1 MRRFEVGTE
10 QLEEAGKKVRDAIRT
25 EKRPIRSVSDLIR
38 SMKKE
43 IAAMRMRGDSWEE
56 IRRILS
62 DAGVTVSRAALAR
75 NGPAV
80 LEGVPSNSRK
90 SGKQK
95 TKEGKEVKV
104 DVRKKVN
111 QAGTQNVIEQIGG
124 LKADEPSRS
133 GVGTFQIRPDRED
146 L

>member
-10 QLEEAGKKVRDAIRT
+10 QLEEAGKKVREAIRS
-25 EKRPIRSVSDLIR
+25 EKRPIRSVSDLVR

-43 IAAMRMRGDSWEE
+43 IAAMRKRGDSWEE

-62 DAGVTVSRAALAR
+62 EAGVAVSRAALAR

-80 LEGVPSNSRK
+80 LEGIPSKSRK
-90 SGKQK
+90 YGKQK
-95 TKEGKEVKV
+95 TKEGKETKV
-104 DVRKKVN
+104 DVRHKINQPGTKKD
-111 QAGTQNVIEQIGG
+111 IEPIGDP
-124 LKADEPSRS
+124 KADEPPRP
-133 GVGTFQIRPDRED
+133 GIGTFRIRPDRDD

>member
-10 QLEEAGKKVRDAIRT
+10 QLEEAGKKVREAIRS
-25 EKRPIRSVSDLIR
+25 EKRPIRSVSDLVR

-43 IAAMRMRGDSWEE
+43 IAAMRKRGDSWEE

-62 DAGVTVSRAALAR
+62 EAGVAVSRAALAR

-80 LEGVPSNSRK
+80 LEGSLSKSRK

-95 TKEGKEVKV
+95 MKEGKEVKV
-104 DVRKKVN
+104 DVRN
-111 QAGTQNVIEQIGG
+111 RPDQPGTKNVIEWIGDS
-124 LKADEPSRS
+124 KADETPKS
-133 GVGTFQIRPDRED
+133 GTGTFRIRPDRDD

>member
-10 QLEEAGKKVRDAIRT
+10 QLEEAGKKVREAIRT
-25 EKRPIRSVSDLIR
+25 EKRPIRSVSDLVR

-43 IAAMRMRGDSWEE
+43 IATMRKRGDSWEE

-62 DAGVTVSRAALAR
+62 EAGVTVSRAALAR

-80 LEGVPSNSRK
+80 LEKEPVKTRK
-90 SGKQK
+90 YGKQK
-95 TKEGKEVKV
+95 TKEGKEVRV
-104 DVRKKVN
+104 DVRHKINQPGNKKD
-111 QAGTQNVIEQIGG
+111 IERIGES
-124 LKADEPSRS
+124 KADEPPKS
-133 GVGTFQIRPDRED
+133 GTGTFRIRPDRDD

>member
-25 EKRPIRSVSDLIR
+25 EKRPIRSVSDLVR
-38 SMKKE
+38 SLKKE
-43 IAAMRMRGDSWEE
+43 IAAMRKRGDSWEE

-62 DAGVTVSRAALAR
+62 EAGVTVSRAALAR

-80 LEGVPSNSRK
+80 LEEGLARPRK

-95 TKEGKEVKV
+95 PKEGKKVEV
-104 DVRKKVN
+104 DVRNKVD
-111 QAGTQNVIEQIGG
+111 QAETQNVLERIKGS
-124 LKADEPSRS
+124 KVDEPSRP
-133 GVGTFQIRPDRED
+133 GIGTFRIRPDRDD

>member
-10 QLEEAGKKVRDAIRT
+10 QLEEAGKKVREAIRS

-43 IAAMRMRGDSWEE
+43 IAALRKRGDSWEE
-56 IRRILS
+56 IRRVLS
-62 DAGVTVSRAALAR
+62 EAGVTVSRAALAR

-80 LEGVPSNSRK
+80 LEELPSKSRK
-90 SGKQK
+90 SGKQQPK
-95 TKEGKEVKV
+95 GGKEIEV
-104 DVRKKVN
+104 DVRNKVN
-111 QAGTQNVIEQIGG
+111 QAGIRNVIERN
-124 LKADEPSRS
+124 KDSKVDEPPKS
-133 GVGTFQIRPDRED
+133 GIGTFRIRPDRDD

>member
-1 MRRFEVGTE
+1 MRRFEVGRE

-25 EKRPIRSVSDLIR
+25 EKRPIQSVSDLVR

-43 IAAMRMRGDSWEE
+43 IAVMRNRGDSWEE

-62 DAGVTVSRAALAR
+62 EAGVTVSRAALAR
-75 NGPAV
+75 NAPAV
-80 LEGVPSNSRK
+80 LEEGPAKSRK

-95 TKEGKEVKV
+95 PKEGKKIEV
-104 DVRKKVN
+104 DVRNKVD
-111 QAGTQNVIEQIGG
+111 QAGTQNVLERNKGS
-124 LKADEPSRS
+124 KVDEPSRP
-133 GVGTFQIRPDRED
+133 GIGTFRIRPDRDD

>member
-10 QLEEAGKKVRDAIRT
+10 QLEEAGKKVREAIRT

-62 DAGVTVSRAALAR
+62 EAGVTVSRAALAR

-80 LEGVPSNSRK
+80 LEELPSKSRK

-95 TKEGKEVKV
+95 PREGKETKF
-104 DVRKKVN
+104 DVRDKVN
-111 QAGTQNVIEQIGG
+111 QPGTKNGIERVGG

-133 GVGTFQIRPDRED
+133 GVGTFRIRPDRDD

>member
-1 MRRFEVGTE
+1 MRRFEVGME
-10 QLEEAGKKVRDAIRT
+10 QLEEAGKKVREAIRT
-25 EKRPIRSVSDLIR
+25 EKRPIRSVSDLVR

-43 IAAMRMRGDSWEE
+43 ISALRKRGDSWEE

-62 DAGVTVSRAALAR
+62 EAGVRVSRAALAR

-80 LEGVPSNSRK
+80 LEKLPSKSRK
-90 SGKQK
+90 NGKQK

-104 DVRKKVN
+104 DVRHKINQPGTKK
-111 QAGTQNVIEQIGG
+111 GIEPIRDS
-124 LKADEPSRS
+124 KADEPSRP
-133 GVGTFQIRPDRED
+133 GVGTFRIRPDRDD

>member
-10 QLEEAGKKVRDAIRT
+10 QLEEAGKKVREAIRS

-38 SMKKE
+38 SLKKE
-43 IAAMRMRGDSWEE
+43 IAAMRQRGDSWEE
-56 IRRILS
+56 VRRILS
-62 DAGVTVSRAALAR
+62 EAGVRVSRAALAR

-80 LEGVPSNSRK
+80 LEELPSKSRK

-104 DVRKKVN
+104 DVGHKINQSGSKK
-111 QAGTQNVIEQIGG
+111 GLERIGDS
-124 LKADEPSRS
+124 KVDEPPQS
-133 GVGTFQIRPDRED
+133 GTGTFRIRPDRDD

>member
-25 EKRPIRSVSDLIR
+25 EKRPIRSVSDLVR
-38 SMKKE
+38 SLKKE
-43 IAAMRMRGDSWEE
+43 IAAMRKRGDSWEE

-62 DAGVTVSRAALAR
+62 LSGIKVSRAALAR

-80 LEGVPSNSRK
+80 LEEGPAKSRK

-95 TKEGKEVKV
+95 PKEGKKIEV
-104 DVRKKVN
+104 DVRNKVD
-111 QAGTQNVIEQIGG
+111 QAGTQNVLERNKGS
-124 LKADEPSRS
+124 KVDEPSRP
-133 GVGTFQIRPDRED
+133 GIGTFRIRPDRDD

>member
-10 QLEEAGKKVRDAIRT
+10 QLEEAGKKVREAIRS

-38 SMKKE
+38 FLKKE
-43 IAAMRMRGDSWEE
+43 IAAMRKRGDSWEE
-56 IRRILS
+56 VRRILS
-62 DAGVTVSRAALAR
+62 EAGVTVSRAALAR

-80 LEGVPSNSRK
+80 LEELPSKSRK

-95 TKEGKEVKV
+95 PREGKEVKV
-104 DVRKKVN
+104 DVRHKINQPGKKKN
-111 QAGTQNVIEQIGG
+111 IGRVG
-124 LKADEPSRS
+124 NPKADEPSRP
-133 GVGTFQIRPDRED
+133 GVGNFRIRPDRAD

>member
-10 QLEEAGKKVRDAIRT
+10 QLEEAGKKVREAIRS
-25 EKRPIRSVSDLIR
+25 EKRPIRSVSDLVR

-43 IAAMRMRGDSWEE
+43 IAAMRKRGDSWEE

-62 DAGVTVSRAALAR
+62 EAGVTVSRAALAR

-80 LEGVPSNSRK
+80 LEGSPSKFRK
-90 SGKQK
+90 YGKQQP
-95 TKEGKEVKV
+95 KEGKEVKV
-104 DVRKKVN
+104 DVRHKINQPGNKKD
-111 QAGTQNVIEQIGG
+111 IDRIGES
-124 LKADEPSRS
+124 KADEPS
-133 GVGTFQIRPDRED
+133 GPGTGTFRIRPDRDD

>member
-10 QLEEAGKKVRDAIRT
+10 QLEEAGKKVREAIRS

-43 IAAMRMRGDSWEE
+43 IVALRKRGDSWEE
-56 IRRILS
+56 VRRILS
-62 DAGVTVSRAALAR
+62 EAGVTVSRAALAR
-75 NGPAV
+75 KGPAV
-80 LEGVPSNSRK
+80 LEELPSKSRK

-95 TKEGKEVKV
+95 PREGKEVKV
-104 DVRKKVN
+104 DVPHKINQPKSKKD
-111 QAGTQNVIEQIGG
+111 IERSGES
-124 LKADEPSRS
+124 KADEPSRP
-133 GVGTFQIRPDRED
+133 GVGTFRIRPDRDD

>member
-10 QLEEAGKKVRDAIRT
+10 QLEEAGKKVRDTLKT
-25 EKRPIRSVSDLIR
+25 EKRPIRSVSDLVR

-43 IAAMRMRGDSWEE
+43 IATMRKRGDSWEE

-62 DAGVTVSRAALAR
+62 EAGVTVSRAALAR

-80 LEGVPSNSRK
+80 LEEVPAGSWK

-95 TKEGKEVKV
+95 PREEKEIVAEVRNKAI
-104 DVRKKVN
+104 
-111 QAGTQNVIEQIGG
+111 QAGTRNVIERVGNSI
-124 LKADEPSRS
+124 ADEPPKS
-133 GVGTFQIRPDRED
+133 GVGTFRIRPDRDD

>member
-10 QLEEAGKKVRDAIRT
+10 QLEEAGKKVRDAIRM
-25 EKRPIRSVSDLIR
+25 EKRPIRSVSDLVW
-38 SMKKE
+38 SLKKE
-43 IAAMRMRGDSWEE
+43 IVAMRKRGDSWEE

-62 DAGVTVSRAALAR
+62 KAGVTVSRAALAR

-90 SGKQK
+90 SGKHK
-95 TKEGKEVKV
+95 PKEGKETKV

-111 QAGTQNVIEQIGG
+111 HAGTQNVIERVGDS
-124 LKADEPSRS
+124 KADEPPKS
-133 GVGTFQIRPDRED
+133 GTGTFRIRPDRDD

>member
-10 QLEEAGKKVRDAIRT
+10 QLEEAGKKVREAIRT
-25 EKRPIRSVSDLIR
+25 EKRPVRSVSDLIR

-43 IAAMRMRGDSWEE
+43 ISAMRKRGDSWEE

-62 DAGVTVSRAALAR
+62 EAGVTVSRAALAR

-80 LEGVPSNSRK
+80 LEEVPAGFRK

-95 TKEGKEVKV
+95 QREGKEIKV
-104 DVRKKVN
+104 DVRKKLN
-111 QAGTQNVIEQIGG
+111 QPGTKNVIERVGDS
-124 LKADEPSRS
+124 KADEPPKS
-133 GVGTFQIRPDRED
+133 GNGTFRIRPDRDD

>member
-10 QLEEAGKKVRDAIRT
+10 RLEEAGKKVRDAIRT
-25 EKRPIRSVSDLIR
+25 EKRPIRSVSDLVR

-43 IAAMRMRGDSWEE
+43 ISAMRKRGDSWEE
-56 IRRILS
+56 VRRILS
-62 DAGVTVSRAALAR
+62 EAGVTVSRAALAR

-80 LEGVPSNSRK
+80 LEELPSKSRK

-104 DVRKKVN
+104 DVRNKAD
-111 QAGTQNVIEQIGG
+111 QSGTKHVIERVGNS
-124 LKADEPSRS
+124 KADETPKS
-133 GVGTFQIRPDRED
+133 GTGTFRIRPDRDD

>member
-10 QLEEAGKKVRDAIRT
+10 QLEEVGKKVREAIRT
-25 EKRPIRSVSDLIR
+25 EKRPIRSVSDLVR
-38 SMKKE
+38 SLKKE
-43 IAAMRMRGDSWEE
+43 IAAMRKRGDSWEE

-62 DAGVTVSRAALAR
+62 LSGIKVSRAALAR

-80 LEGVPSNSRK
+80 LEEGPAKSRK

-95 TKEGKEVKV
+95 PKEGKKIEV
-104 DVRKKVN
+104 DVRNKVD
-111 QAGTQNVIEQIGG
+111 QAGTQNVLERNKGS
-124 LKADEPSRS
+124 KVDEPSRP
-133 GVGTFQIRPDRED
+133 GIGTFRIRPDRDD

>member
-10 QLEEAGKKVRDAIRT
+10 QLEEAGKKVRDAIRS

-43 IAAMRMRGDSWEE
+43 IAAMRKRGDSWEE

-62 DAGVTVSRAALAR
+62 EAGVTVSRAALAR

-80 LEGVPSNSRK
+80 LEELPSKSRK
-90 SGKQK
+90 SGEQK

-104 DVRKKVN
+104 DVRHKINQPGTKK
-111 QAGTQNVIEQIGG
+111 GIERVGDS
-124 LKADEPSRS
+124 KFNEPPQS
-133 GVGTFQIRPDRED
+133 GIGTFRIRPDRDD